1 MTDKKDQVGRLIW
14 DVLVQAY
21 QQGGRTKVE
30 VPTADVL
37 FILSGVM
44 ANVLSQVSDAMERDE
59 MIRKIPMQVDMLV
72 NSIRGRPNIH
82 IASRPNLVLPH

>member
-1 MTDKKDQVGRLIW
+1 MDKKDQVGRLIW
-14 DVLVQAY
+14 DVITQAY

-30 VPTADVL
+30 VPAPEVM

-44 ANVLSQVSDAMERDE
+44 ANILSQIPNARERDE
-59 MIRKIPMQVDMLV
+59 MIGKIPQQVDMLV

-82 IASRPNLVLPH
+82 IASRPSLVLPH